1 MGEKDCGQC
10 EKCGSDLRVVWDEDG
25 FGYSAK
31 VWICEKCGWVAR
43 VEYLEDHGLDVNNDP
58 RWYEYEYE

>member
-1 MGEKDCGQC
+1 M
-10 EKCGSDLRVVWDEDG
+10 VVWDEDG

-43 VEYLEDHGLDVNNDP
+43 VEYIEDHGLDVNNDP
-58 RWYEYEYE
+58 RWYEYE